1 MKKKSITKG
10 DSYKMVYYALLL
22 CSRRELSAGQ
32 EEGMKY
38 IKLGSWQRK
47 LRLLYI
53 YSLIL
58 LNGIYV
64 EKNVTKAVNNK
75 ENTDALIKY
84 SVIFCK
90 RLEGIPVNKLK
101 TAKELMKIKEKH

>member
-58 LNGIYV
+58 I
-64 EKNVTKAVNNK
+64 
-75 ENTDALIKY
+75 LIFILFNSLLINRIETLLDWHGPYLFK
-84 SVIFCK
+84 
-90 RLEGIPVNKLK
+90 
-101 TAKELMKIKEKH
+101 